1 MEHHDFSPSRLEQY
15 RVCPGSYKMQK
26 GIVPA
31 ESEYAKEGTMLH
43 NAVATRNLDGLDDEQ
58 RGAVQQCF
66 DFLASFDLQ
75 EGDEM
80 FFEQK
85 VSIHSAGGIELT
97 FGTADVIIKRKEEAR
112 PLTVIDWKFGW
123 NPVKNVSENIQLA
136 TYAVGAMEKF
146 GTPTFACDCWV
157 FQPRIHNKSHY
168 LFTNP
173 EAIVSNIQTII
184 KRANGEKLILNATEE
199 SCRYCCARLNC
210 PAFRLEFQR
219 LAAVKNDCD
228 LSDIPTLVSLFD
240 ASKEVKSF
248 INEIEAEVRKV
259 IEAKGQCGKYGFQIS
274 EGSRQVKDLNA
285 LYARIKDWVTPQE
298 FNNICSV
305 TLGKMESLVADKL
318 IADAQAK
325 GEKLGKEAAK
335 KSCFVMIQ
343 DLITRGAPTKKIV
356 EMV

>member
-1 MEHHDFSPSRLEQY
+1 MNHHEFSPSRLEQY
-15 RVCPGSYKMQK
+15 RICPGAHKMQK
-26 GIVPA
+26 GILEK
-31 ESEYAKEGTMLH
+31 ESEWAEEGKLLH
-43 NAVATRNLDGLDDEQ
+43 HAVEIGDVSILQNDEQ
-58 RGAVQQCF
+58 KEVVERCF
-66 DFLASFDLQ
+66 DFICERASSRS
-75 EGDEM
+75 EIHHE
-80 FFEQK
+80 EK
-85 VSIHSAGGIELT
+85 VDITYNGTLLT
-97 FGTADVIIKRKEEAR
+97 FGYADIIIKDSDA
-112 PLTVIDWKFGW
+112 LSVIDLKFGW

-136 TYAVGAMEKF
+136 TYAVGAMQKYGF
-146 GTPTFACDCWV
+146 SSCDCWV

-184 KRANGEKLILNATEE
+184 KRAKDEKLVLNATEE

-343 DLITRGAPTKKIV
+343 DLITRGTPTKKIV
-356 EMV
+356 EMA